1 MGGCS
6 SQQSIDSE
14 AMLAEHESCSVVER
28 SAGDE
33 IVVNIP
39 DQVPIQGASSEYVG
53 VFVENGV
60 AHQNTVEP
68 TLPVSNDQTEQPVLR
83 VSPNVFQNSSEPM
96 FEIPIENTVKASVD
110 EPVTYQ
116 TVEEH
121 PMVEENVYQIIEEL
135 PETLPVSNQFEEIFP
150 HVSSDVHND
159 SQNGNDPVFDVPVET
174 TVKTIVDE
182 PLYQPLEEHPMV
194 ERTLHNQIIEEQPVI
209 VQTIQSQIFEEQPP
223 HPISFGDHAVLP
235 TQSSETHA
243 SVEVNENIDVVRKQP
258 PGDDLGVVFEGR
270 TYRTRVFDH
279 NLKEYVYV
287 GEDFVEPRGGLVM

>member
-39 DQVPIQGASSEYVG
+39 DQVTVQGASSEYVG
-53 VFVENGV
+53 AFMENGMS
-60 AHQNTVEP
+60 HQNTVEP
-68 TLPVSNDQTEQPVLR
+68 TLPVSNDQTDHPVLR

-96 FEIPIENTVKASVD
+96 FDSPIDNTVKTSVD
-110 EPVTYQ
+110 EPLTYQ
-116 TVEEH
+116 TFEEH

-135 PETLPVSNQFEEIFP
+135 PETMPVSNQFEEIFP
-150 HVSSDVHND
+150 RVSSDVHDD
-159 SQNGNDPVFDVPVET
+159 SKNGNDPVFDVPVET

-182 PLYQPLEEHPMV
+182 PIYQPFEEHPMV

-209 VQTIQSQIFEEQPP
+209 VQTIQNQIFEEQPV

-243 SVEVNENIDVVRKQP
+243 SVEVDENIDVVGTQP
-258 PGDDLGVVFEGR
+258 PGNDLGVVFEGR
-270 TYRTRVFDH
+270 TYRTRVFDN

-287 GEDFVEPRGGLVM
+287 VGDFV